1 VYKATYVPY
10 TFKFRV
16 PSVCSTADG
25 QPFLRL
31 KKPQPTSLSRMVG
44 RKGGI
49 FADKIRNLI
58 EAEELGWDAAQ
69 EDQWD
74 DLVARQMRLEGVRDI
89 DDDSLQSGRDGK
101 MSTTSFAW
109 SVRLTRLWW
118 EWQVENTWGD
128 WVARG
133 EALNQ
138 LVEEQRGDLR
148 LGNGMQVKGLSKAK
162 SDGKK
167 RVLRGQDSPNVGVYA
182 APSQPL
188 TASISAAIRQQGVGQ
203 GETVDPFLG
212 PAWSAL
218 VTAQSGR
225 LSKWAGKGAVDG
237 ERSDTS

>member
-1 VYKATYVPY
+1 
-10 TFKFRV
+10 
-16 PSVCSTADG
+16 
-25 QPFLRL
+25 
-31 KKPQPTSLSRMVG
+31 
-44 RKGGI
+44 
-49 FADKIRNLI
+49 
-58 EAEELGWDAAQ
+58 
-69 EDQWD
+69 
-74 DLVARQMRLEGVRDI
+74 
-89 DDDSLQSGRDGK
+89 

-203 GETVDPFLG
+203 
-212 PAWSAL
+212 
-218 VTAQSGR
+218 
-225 LSKWAGKGAVDG
+225 WAGKGAVDG